1 MSGKLDLLNK
11 EWCEMVFEDRNKE
24 YGAFELRRLYS
35 KNIIMGIIL
44 TAILFAVAIS
54 APIIARLIS
63 NAIPEDDVKMVQTEV
78 TTLEEPPPVD
88 KNEPPPPP
96 VEPPPPLKSTVKF
109 TPPEIVPDK
118 EVPDE
123 PPPTQEDLK
132 TVDASTKT
140 QEGKEDGV
148 DGSLLEG
155 NGNQVVEEPAAPEI
169 FVTVE
174 QMPEFPGGVEEL
186 YKFLGNNIKYPQME
200 KEAGIQGTVY
210 LRFYI
215 DENGKPN
222 EITVARGV
230 KGGPNLE
237 TEATRVLKLMPAW
250 KPGKQN
256 GKAVKVWYSLPIK
269 FTLR

>member
-96 VEPPPPLKSTVKF
+96 VEPPPPLKSTVKL

-186 YKFLGNNIKYPQME
+186 YKFLGN
-200 KEAGIQGTVY
+200 
-210 LRFYI
+210 
-215 DENGKPN
+215 
-222 EITVARGV
+222 
-230 KGGPNLE
+230 
-237 TEATRVLKLMPAW
+237 
-250 KPGKQN
+250 
-256 GKAVKVWYSLPIK
+256 
-269 FTLR
+269 

>member
-11 EWCEMVFEDRNKE
+11 EWCDMVFEDRNQE
-24 YGAFELRRLYS
+24 YGAFELRKQYS
-35 KNIIMGIIL
+35 KNIILGVIL
-44 TAILFAVAIS
+44 TAVIFALSIAG
-54 APIIARLIS
+54 PIVARLIS
-63 NAIPEDDVKMVQTEV
+63 DALPQEEILKQTEV
-78 TTLEEPPPVD
+78 TTLEEPPPLD

-118 EVPDE
+118 EVPEE

-140 QEGKEDGV
+140 VEGSDDGV
-148 DGSLLEG
+148 DQSLLEG
-155 NGNQVVEEPAAPEI
+155 NGNQVVEEAAPEI

-215 DENGKPN
+215 DANGKPN
-222 EITVARGV
+222 DISVARGV

-237 TEATRVLKLMPAW
+237 QEAVRVLKAMPSW

-256 GKAVKVWYSLPIK
+256 GKAVNVWYSLPIK